1 MTAALQTEVHTQLP
15 ALCSQQKYT
24 HNYLPFVLSK
34 TCPVFIMINCFDT
47 IFKTAQMHV
56 TLNNLRLFYSLRKIP
71 CYILFINNLQKIPK
85 LI

>member
-56 TLNNLRLFYSLRKIP
+56 TLNNLRLFYSLSEKSLV
-71 CYILFINNLQKIPK
+71 LFYSLTICKRSQN
-85 LI
+85 

>member
-34 TCPVFIMINCFDT
+34 TCPFFIMINCFDT
-47 IFKTAQMHV
+47 IFLKQHKCM
-56 TLNNLRLFYSLRKIP
+56 SP
-71 CYILFINNLQKIPK
+71 
-85 LI
+85 